1 MTHTKRMAWLEI
13 AEKPDAFKRFL
24 DLCRSEGVREI
35 SVGEISVKFQEMK
48 IVAPGKLEVE
58 PISSMSEE
66 EKKKGDEEILYWSA
80 GA

>member
-24 DLCRSEGVREI
+24 DLCRGEGVREI